1 MKKYYAAPMEGVTG
15 FAWRKA
21 HDQVFGGVDRYF
33 TPFISPNQ
41 NLEFQ
46 TKELRDIS
54 QGEDKLVPQILTG
67 KAEHFIWAAGELK
80 ARGFEEVNLNLGC
93 PSRTVITKNKGSG
106 LLRDINYLDHFLYD
120 ILDALPDMK
129 ISLKTR
135 VGLHDTE
142 SWPALLEVFEKYP
155 IYELI
160 VHPRVS
166 DLQYNGTADRKL
178 FCSTLERE
186 SKRQVLSDAALTLV
200 YNGDV
205 RTPDDEAF
213 SYGCSIMAG
222 RGLVGDPALFRKAR
236 ALESG
241 GQEAAAKA
249 AATSAELKEFH
260 GILLETYRTYMPGDV
275 PIIHRMK
282 EFWFYYIN
290 LFRVP
295 ADAEKVLLKAK
306 NMSDFINASNRV
318 LSCPLRS

>member
-1 MKKYYAAPMEGVTG
+1 MVKCYAAPMEGVTG

-21 HDQVFGGVDRYF
+21 HDEIFGGVDRYF

-67 KAEHFIWAAGELK
+67 KAEHFIWAAKELH

-106 LLRDINYLDHFLYD
+106 LLRDLEYLDRFLLE
-120 ILDALPDMK
+120 IFDALPEVK
-129 ISLKTR
+129 ISIKTR
-135 VGLHDTE
+135 VGLHDE
-142 SWPALLEVFEKYP
+142 GSWLALLEIFEKYP

-160 VHPRVS
+160 VHPRIS
-166 DLQYNGTADRKL
+166 DMQYNGTADRQL
-178 FCSTLERE
+178 FKSTLERE
-186 SKRQVLSDAALTLV
+186 EERLAQGKAQLPLA

-213 SYGCSIMAG
+213 SYGCSVMAG
-222 RGLVGDPALFRKAR
+222 RGLISDPALFRKAR
-236 ALESG
+236 G
-241 GQEAAAKA
+241 GAPA
-249 AATSAELKEFH
+249 SPDELKEFH
-260 GILLETYRTYMPGDV
+260 GTLLETYRTYMPGDLPV
-275 PIIHRMK
+275 VHRMK

-290 LFRVP
+290 NFQVP
-295 ADAEKVLLKAK
+295 ADIEKSLLKAK
-306 NMSDFINASNRV
+306 SMGDFINASNRV
-318 LSCPLRS
+318 LNCPLK